1 MERRLYPRVS
11 TQLPALIANDEG
23 VQLKVLVSDISGDG
37 LCMECN
43 TIERDLVT
51 PHGRFVRDDGKP
63 VELVVKLNLPEE
75 NGKEAEIQ
83 ARCHVTFSRRI
94 ARNRCMMGVRYHDLD
109 SNAYQR
115 LLHFIDLVLQRNG
128 IHQCAS

>member
-11 TQLPALIANDEG
+11 TRIPAVIINDEG
-23 VQLKVLVSDISGDG
+23 VQLRVLVSDISGDG

-63 VELVVKLNLPEE
+63 VELFVKLKLPEE
-75 NGKEAEIQ
+75 SGGETEIQ

-94 ARNRCMMGVRYHDLD
+94 ARNRCMMGVRYQDLE
-109 SNAYQR
+109 SSAYQR
-115 LLHFIDLVLQRNG
+115 LLHFIDLVIKSNG
-128 IHQCAS
+128 IHQYAS

>member
-11 TQLPALIANDEG
+11 TRLSAVIVNDEDI
-23 VQLKVLVSDISGDG
+23 QLKVLVSDISGDG
-37 LCMECN
+37 LCLECN

-63 VELVVKLNLPEE
+63 VELLVKLNLPEE
-75 NGKEAEIQ
+75 NGSEQEIQ

-94 ARNRCMMGVRYHDLD
+94 ARNRCMIGVRYHDLEP
-109 SNAYQR
+109 NAYQR
-115 LLHFIDLVLQRNG
+115 LLHFIDLVLQSNG
-128 IHQCAS
+128 LHQCAS

>member
-11 TQLPALIANDEG
+11 TRLPAVIMNDEG
-23 VQLKVLVSDISGDG
+23 VQLKVVVSDISGDG

-63 VELVVKLNLPEE
+63 VELFVKLSLPEE
-75 NGKEAEIQ
+75 SGEDKEIQ

-94 ARNRCMMGVRYHDLD
+94 ARNRCMMGVRYLDLD
-109 SNAYQR
+109 PNAYQC
-115 LLHFIDLVLQRNG
+115 LLHFVDSVLQSNG